1 MSITITP
8 SLVISVVF
16 DLIRYRDRVDTILVV
31 REASEGLP
39 FLLPPAPADE
49 APHLDE
55 MVAFFATPPGQAILI
70 LHGLAEA
77 YEQFRLDPRTID
89 NQAIAATRLAIGDLP
104 GSVNLIHAGHES
116 MSDHIAADHRGR
128 VRAVTFNLG
137 YLPGG
142 DHALTTTVASTL
154 AAVKSAMAVVDV
166 QGIIAIVCYRH
177 PEGELELQALR
188 ELATG
193 LDQRSWV
200 VTETTFLNQRGK
212 PPLVLTILRQC

>member
-1 MSITITP
+1 MVEGMTYHNAVTYVHMLLQQHLRADDVVVDATAGNGRDARFMLG
-8 SLVISVVF
+8 LVGARGTLYAF
-16 DLIRYRDRVDTILVV
+16 DV
-31 REASEGLP
+31 
-39 FLLPPAPADE
+39 
-49 APHLDE
+49 
-55 MVAFFATPPGQAILI
+55 QA
-70 LHGLAEA
+70 E
-77 YEQFRLDPRTID
+77 
-89 NQAIAATRLAIGDLP
+89 AIAATRLAIGDLP